1 MANNKNS
8 QGSAQPKRMN
18 RSSSSEWLTGFAVV
32 LVVSAAPEAVTGLNF
47 EPLTEPGGA
56 ILKEIFE

>member
-1 MANNKNS
+1 MAMAN
-8 QGSAQPKRMN
+8 GSEVGRKID
-18 RSSSSEWLTGFAVV
+18 ELLTGFAVV